1 MLSIAICVGSID
13 PHLSEVRKDGCE
25 PILFQPSSLTLPVK
39 GWKVAL
45 APATVRRQKGPVTS
59 HIHQARD
66 DLLLTRQTPSK
77 GDNNIMI
84 DKMIVVSDFS
94 SDCWCDS
101 LLIAGLV

>member
-1 MLSIAICVGSID
+1 MEGRFSY
-13 PHLSEVRKDGCE
+13 
-25 PILFQPSSLTLPVK
+25 
-39 GWKVAL
+39 
-45 APATVRRQKGPVTS
+45 ATVRRQKGPVTS

-84 DKMIVVSDFS
+84 DMMIIVSDFS

>member
-1 MLSIAICVGSID
+1 MEGCLGSSD
-13 PHLSEVRKDGCE
+13 SEK
-25 PILFQPSSLTLPVK
+25 T
-39 GWKVAL
+39 
-45 APATVRRQKGPVTS
+45 KGPVTS

>member
-1 MLSIAICVGSID
+1 
-13 PHLSEVRKDGCE
+13 
-25 PILFQPSSLTLPVK
+25 LPVE
-39 GWKVAL
+39 GWKWKIAL
-45 APATVRRQKGPVTS
+45 APATVKRQKGPVTS

-77 GDNNIMI
+77 GDINIMI
-84 DKMIVVSDFS
+84 DKMIVVSDFR